1 MKKNLIIKAT
11 TGLSLMACLSFPVHS
26 EPILKKH
33 KTVISGTLKT
43 QISVCAFQG
52 RVEVNVDDLPEKVR
66 NTLNDKSY
74 AGWTIIEAFLVTNE
88 DNSQYYEL
96 VVRKA
101 DERTRMKVD
110 ANGNV
115 LN

>member
-1 MKKNLIIKAT
+1 MKKDLIRKV
-11 TGLSLMACLSFPVHS
+11 TGLALMACIYFPGHATPLSNVYSNATYSSAEILLSFNS
-26 EPILKKH
+26 M
-33 KTVISGTLKT
+33 
-43 QISVCAFQG
+43 QG
-52 RVEVNVDDLPEKVR
+52 RVEVKVEDLPEKVR

-96 VVRKA
+96 VVRRA

>member
-1 MKKNLIIKAT
+1 MKKDLMRKV
-11 TGLSLMACLSFPVHS
+11 TGIVLMAGIYFPMHAMPLSKMYQK
-26 EPILKKH
+26 PIYNSAEIQLPFQA
-33 KTVISGTLKT
+33 T
-43 QISVCAFQG
+43 QG
-52 RVEVNVDDLPEKVR
+52 RVEVKVEDLPEKVR

-96 VVRKA
+96 VVRRA

-110 ANGNV
+110 ADGNV

>member
-1 MKKNLIIKAT
+1 MKKNLIIK
-11 TGLSLMACLSFPVHS
+11 
-26 EPILKKH
+26 
-33 KTVISGTLKT
+33 ISGSVLIACMYFPASSTPVLNKLET
-43 QISVCAFQG
+43 QIYNYPEFQFSNNALQG
-52 RVEVNVDDLPEKVR
+52 RVEVKVEDLPEKVR

-74 AGWTIIEAFLVTNE
+74 TGWTIIEAFLVTNE

-96 VVRKA
+96 VVRRA

>member
-1 MKKNLIIKAT
+1 MKKNPIIKVA
-11 TGLSLMACLSFPVHS
+11 GLFLIACMSFPVHS
-26 EPILKKH
+26 EAILKKH
-33 KTVISGTLKT
+33 KTTTSSTSITRNSNH
-43 QISVCAFQG
+43 AFQG
-52 RVEVNVDDLPEKVR
+52 RVEVNVEDLPEKVR

-96 VVRKA
+96 VVRRA

-110 ANGNV
+110 ASGNV

>member
-1 MKKNLIIKAT
+1 MKKNLI
-11 TGLSLMACLSFPVHS
+11 GLALLASIYLPVHAM
-26 EPILKKH
+26 PLLNGH
-33 KTVISGTLKT
+33 LKT
-43 QISVCAFQG
+43 ILNSSERPLDFNFVQG
-52 RVEVNVDDLPEKVR
+52 RVEVKVEDLPEKVR

-88 DNSQYYEL
+88 DKSQYYEL
-96 VVRKA
+96 VVRRA

-110 ANGNV
+110 ADGNV